1 MSLIFLEM
9 ASDHHQL
16 AVISLF
22 LQGALVHIGG
32 RLGHRTV
39 IEVTCRL
46 EHVTHLKS
54 SNFKDSFS
62 ALTLSENSRSNP
74 PRKNMCSHC
83 SKSSFD
89 KTLINCGGNGPTDTR

>member
-1 MSLIFLEM
+1 M
-9 ASDHHQL
+9 
-16 AVISLF
+16 
-22 LQGALVHIGG
+22 
-32 RLGHRTV
+32 
-39 IEVTCRL
+39 VTN
-46 EHVTHLKS
+46 LKS

-89 KTLINCGGNGPTDTR
+89 KTLINCGRKWAHSHSIFMATLGSFTRKRCDALRKLGLCFLRSRSLMPFRKMPIK